1 MTKKKKKRKKTK
13 AGKRIS
19 QNRRSVIM
27 NVDTNVLGEH
37 FCEIVSI
44 LWSEIFEVTAG
55 DTQDIELLEMLV
67 GHCMDG
73 WNCAVVCDNMEET
86 MQCIDDSFADDYED
100 PDPVLEVIKL
110 AASFKNKL
118 CPNDDIKV
126 KDAEVT
132 IKDGESAI
140 SVSFDIEAAQRR
152 AEAMADRMPPASEIF
167 DNDAIQKALDNV
179 PQDETEDAFR
189 AEIQRQTDV
198 YNNTPQAELGGLT
211 PDEAFQRN
219 RKK

>member
-1 MTKKKKKRKKTK
+1 MAKKKRKSK
-13 AGKRIS
+13 AKKRMFK
-19 QNRRSVIM
+19 NRRSVIM

-44 LWSEIFEVTAG
+44 IWSEIFQESDDT
-55 DTQDIELLEMLV
+55 TQDIEMLEMLV

-73 WNCAVVCDNMEET
+73 WNCAVVCDSPEET

-100 PDPVLEVIKL
+100 PTPVLDMMKL
-110 AASFKNKL
+110 AASFKNRL
-118 CPNDDIKV
+118 CPNDDVKV

-132 IKDGESAI
+132 IKDGKPGI

-152 AEAMADRMPPASEIF
+152 AEAMAERLPPASEMF
-167 DNDAIQKALDNV
+167 DDDAIQKALEGV
-179 PQDETEDAFR
+179 PQDKMEDAFR
-189 AEIQRQTDV
+189 AEIQRQTDD
-198 YNNTPQAELGGLT
+198 YNNTPQAELGWLT

>member
-1 MTKKKKKRKKTK
+1 MAKKKRKSK
-13 AGKRIS
+13 AKKRMFK
-19 QNRRSVIM
+19 NRRSVIM

-44 LWSEIFEVTAG
+44 IWSEIFQESDDT
-55 DTQDIELLEMLV
+55 TQDIEMLEMLV

-73 WNCAVVCDNMEET
+73 WNCAVVCDSPEET

-100 PDPVLEVIKL
+100 PTPVLDMMKL
-110 AASFKNKL
+110 AASFKNRL
-118 CPNDDIKV
+118 CPNDDVKV

-132 IKDGESAI
+132 IKDGKPGI

-152 AEAMADRMPPASEIF
+152 AEAMAERLPPASEMF
-167 DNDAIQKALDNV
+167 DDDAIQKALGGV
-179 PQDETEDAFR
+179 PQDKMEDAFR
-189 AEIQRQTDV
+189 AEIQRQTDD
-198 YNNTPQAELGGLT
+198 YNNTPQAELGWLT